1 MLYKLFYLAGGL
13 CNVWCLPFYGVI
25 FFLFRSFY
33 DNPKLAEDM
42 IQTHTVP
49 AHTLISVSVGKCPWD
64 HNYTRIHNDIT

>member
-13 CNVWCLPFYGVI
+13 CNVI
-25 FFLFRSFY
+25 FLLFRSFY

-49 AHTLISVSVGKCPWD
+49 AHTLISVSVGKCPWEP
-64 HNYTRIHNDIT
+64 

>member
-13 CNVWCLPFYGVI
+13 CNAWCLPFYGVI
-25 FFLFRSFY
+25 FLLFRSFY

-49 AHTLISVSVGKCPWD
+49 AHTLISVSVGKCPWEP
-64 HNYTRIHNDIT
+64 